1 MRFVTMG
8 DSGNET
14 ILFFHAMGVI
24 GESSERVAQYL
35 CDKYYCLMPTS
46 TVYCENQKY
55 ISKSEETSQIEAFL
69 KDNGVKKI
77 KLVVALSL
85 GADLAVFFMNN
96 SKIPVEA
103 AFFDGGQFARINKF
117 TRRILTP
124 ILYKT
129 IKSLYKKN
137 GENLGKIMWCDD
149 KAIRSYFVEAGKN
162 LTYRNMRAQLS
173 DSLENKPFPSFDEEQ
188 QKHMYFEFGSDEEHY
203 KYRESVMKAYP
214 FAHFPV
220 FEGYNH
226 MQYQIRDPEGF
237 AKMLISIV
245 EKKRMPDLP
254 FIRKG

>member
-8 DSGNET
+8 EKKNEA

-24 GESSERVAQYL
+24 GESSERVARYL
-35 CDKYYCLMPTS
+35 GDKYFCIMPTS
-46 TVYCENQKY
+46 SVYCKNQRY
-55 ISKSEETSQIEAFL
+55 VSKNEESKQIEAFL
-69 KDNGVKKI
+69 NENGIKKV
-77 KLVVALSL
+77 KLVVASPL
-85 GADLAVFFMNN
+85 GADLAVFFMKNG
-96 SKIPVEA
+96 KIPVEA
-103 AFFDGGQFARINKF
+103 AFFDGGQFGRMGLF

-124 ILYKT
+124 ILFGA

-149 KAIRSYFVEAGKN
+149 EEIRPYFVEAGKN

-173 DSLENKPFPSFDEEQ
+173 DSLEKKPFLSFDEEM
-188 QKHMYFEFGSDEEHY
+188 QKRMYFEFGSDEEHY
-203 KYRESVMKAYP
+203 KYRNSLMKAYP

-237 AKMLISIV
+237 AKTLRSII
-245 EKKRMPDLP
+245 EEGKMPNLSFLRKR
-254 FIRKG
+254 